1 MDTSWIDWCLLVTIL
16 QEGSPLL
23 LLLLLHRSAMNF
35 AMGERY
41 DEWYE
46 RSESKEE
53 EGRRR
58 LLEDLAWVLSG
69 PDSCDVAAYEVL
81 VGPRG

>member
-1 MDTSWIDWCLLVTIL
+1 
-16 QEGSPLL
+16 
-23 LLLLLHRSAMNF
+23 MNF